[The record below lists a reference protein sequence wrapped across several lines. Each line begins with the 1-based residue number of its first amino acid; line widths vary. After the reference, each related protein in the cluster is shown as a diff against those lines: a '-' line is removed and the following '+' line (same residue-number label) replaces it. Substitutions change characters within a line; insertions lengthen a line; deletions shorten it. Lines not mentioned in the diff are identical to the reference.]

1 VFSWSCLASSRLWRA
16 KASKGDSSGGA
27 SPAMCKRGDRKG
39 LELVELVVW
48 VVLVVL
54 DRKSNMLGRDAAM
67 MPGYYYSADGDVPI
81 QAPK

>member
-1 VFSWSCLASSRLWRA
+1 
-16 KASKGDSSGGA
+16 
-27 SPAMCKRGDRKG
+27 MCKRGDRKG